1 MGQVVNSC
9 DVERASPCTQMEKS
23 MTSSCVG
30 MPDDFAGEGFT
41 EELVVRPNGKSKGSK
56 KPLMVGQ
63 KRSSGDSVTRLM
75 AAAQYGSVDGIRR
88 ICEAGDSLESQDVR
102 GWTALHYAAHGLQYD
117 AYVALLKYG
126 ANPKQKSYMGLTPY
140 EVAHAV
146 DPQQAE
152 RLKLAGERTGVPGR
166 RIVIPHC
173 HHAALAYD
181 VGVYF
186 EANGHGTLLFSKK
199 LVDRMQSA
207 APREVMSDQVSQS
220 LGDPPKL
227 QQNQSVL

>member
-23 MTSSCVG
+23 MTSGCVG
-30 MPDDFAGEGFT
+30 MMEFGEPDDFAGEGFT
-41 EELVVRPNGKSKGSK
+41 EELVVRPNGRSKGSK

-88 ICEAGDSLESQDVR
+88 ICEAGDALESQDVR
-102 GWTALHYAAHGLQYD
+102 GWTALHYAAHALQYD

-126 ANPKQKSYMGLTPY
+126 ANPKQKSYMGLMPY

-152 RLKLAGERTGVPGR
+152 RLKLADHRSSPCLTRTEQILFRRTSVAKPAVDLKYIRGR
-166 RIVIPHC
+166 
-173 HHAALAYD
+173 
-181 VGVYF
+181 
-186 EANGHGTLLFSKK
+186 
-199 LVDRMQSA
+199 Q
-207 APREVMSDQVSQS
+207 APRCPDV
-220 LGDPPKL
+220 P
-227 QQNQSVL
+227 